1 MSSSNNDNSANN
13 ANAQGLEAETRE
25 NASTG
30 IPTQQYM
37 TSRTTEIRKQGI

>member
-30 IPTQQYM
+30 IPTQQ
-37 TSRTTEIRKQGI
+37 TIPKNHIRL